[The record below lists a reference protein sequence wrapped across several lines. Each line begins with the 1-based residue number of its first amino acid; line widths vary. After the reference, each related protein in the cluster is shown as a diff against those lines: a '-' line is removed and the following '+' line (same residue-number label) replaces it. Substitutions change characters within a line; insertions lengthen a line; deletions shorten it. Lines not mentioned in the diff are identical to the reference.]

1 MLVFVIP
8 LKSKL
13 VSHSWST
20 VSSLFERTLKSV
32 CNQTSPDFKVI
43 VVCHEQPSIEFE
55 HKNIEYIMVD
65 FSPPKLIGEPTE
77 DHTRKETD
85 HAKKLW
91 LGSVYAES
99 LNPSHVMFV
108 DSDDLVSRRL
118 ATFTDGHIRSNGWYI
133 NQGFEYPS
141 KENVIYPKSK
151 FYTKCG
157 TSNII
162 RYDLLKPLLEAHLDQ
177 VDARNGAPYM
187 RHKLQRRYLANTG
200 NPLLPLP
207 FEGAVY
213 VTGHGD
219 NIFLEYF
226 SRKQKNLLDYGR
238 LYGGKLRK
246 RLVARP
252 ITNEIRDEFG
262 L

>member
-13 VSHSWST
+13 VSHSWPT
-20 VSSLFERTLKSV
+20 VSNLFERTLRSV
-32 CNQTSPDFKVI
+32 CRQTSPNFKAI
-43 VVCHEQPSIEFE
+43 VVCHEKPSIKFSHE
-55 HKNIEYIMVD
+55 NIEYIIAD
-65 FSPPKLIGEPTE
+65 FPPPELIGDSAE

-91 LGSVYAES
+91 LGSVRAES
-99 LNPSHVMFV
+99 FNPSHVMVV
-108 DSDDLVSRRL
+108 DADDCISRRL
-118 ATFTDGHIRSNGWYI
+118 VAYVDENSHSNGWYI
-133 NQGFEYPS
+133 NQGFEYPN
-141 KENVIYPKSK
+141 EGNIIYPKSK

-162 RYDLLKPLLEAHLDQ
+162 RYDLLVSLLETDLDK
-177 VDARNGAPYM
+177 VNIKNDLIYM
-187 RHKLQRRYLANTG
+187 RHKLPRGHFANAG
-200 NPLLPLP
+200 NSLLPLP
-207 FEGAVY
+207 FRGAVY

-219 NIFLEYF
+219 NNFLEYF
-226 SRKQKNLLDYGR
+226 SSKRKSFSDYGR

-246 RLVARP
+246 RLVAEP
-252 ITNEIRDEFG
+252 VTEEIRNEFG